1 MKVSAKEECGLL
13 AMVGIAKKYNQGVIS
28 LNEIAADQDISL
40 DYLEKIMPNLK
51 AANLVKSTRG
61 ARGGY
66 VLTRS
71 PSEIAVAD
79 ILLALSGNILIAQCV
94 GEQVSVGKQI
104 SQKECPRKNIGPI
117 RPVLQLL
124 YDRIIETLNNITLA
138 DLHCSGIQE

>member
-104 SQKECPRKNIGPI
+104 SQKECPRKNICPI

-124 YDRIIETLNNITLA
+124 YDRIIETLNSITLA